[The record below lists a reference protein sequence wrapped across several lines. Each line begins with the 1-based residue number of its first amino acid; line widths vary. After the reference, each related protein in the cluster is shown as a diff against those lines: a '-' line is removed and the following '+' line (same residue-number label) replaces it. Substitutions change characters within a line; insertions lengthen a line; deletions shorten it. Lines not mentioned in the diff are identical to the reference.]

1 MSAEAVLA
9 LSGFAMVAA
18 FMGLIMSKRLS
29 AVGALL
35 LVPIAAA
42 LLLGQAAEVGDH
54 VMTGIAQVA
63 PTVVLLIFAVL
74 YFGVMI
80 DAGLF
85 DPLVKRIVAWVG
97 SDPLRVTLG
106 QTALTTVVALDGD
119 GTTTVL
125 VLASAILPIYR
136 RLGMNPLI
144 FALLGTLSGSL
155 MNLTPWAGP
164 SARVAAALKVS
175 PTELFIP
182 ILPAIAAGL
191 ATTFA
196 LAWWYGRKERARL
209 AGAAPIMEAPEAGG
223 GALATVSRD
232 EAAARAQLLVFNL
245 LLTIAL
251 MVGVVFHLTS
261 PQALFMAAFALALV
275 VNYPGLKEQ
284 RRRLVSHADG
294 VMEVAVLALAAG
306 AFTGV
311 LSGSGMVGAMA
322 GSVLAVL
329 PPTLGPHLAVITAGL
344 SMPLSFFLSND
355 AYYFGVL
362 PVIAK
367 AAEAYGFTAA
377 EIGRASLLGQP
388 VHALSP
394 LVATLYL
401 KAGLI
406 GVEAADLQRF
416 IMRWAIL
423 VCLISIAAAVA
434 TGAFALVGEAA
445 PVLAPSSRP

>member
-1 MSAEAVLA
+1 MSAQAILA

-42 LLLGQAAEVGDH
+42 LLLGQAADVGGH
-54 VMTGIAQVA
+54 VMTGVVQVA

-144 FALLGTLSGSL
+144 FALLGTLSGAM

-175 PTELFIP
+175 PTELFVP
-182 ILPAIAAGL
+182 LLPAIAAGL

-196 LAWWYGRKERARL
+196 LAWWYGRRERARL
-209 AGAAPIMEAPEAGG
+209 RGHAAAEPQEV
-223 GALATVSRD
+223 GALAALHGD
-232 EAAARAQLLVFNL
+232 EATARPRLFVFNL
-245 LLTIAL
+245 VLTAAL
-251 MVGVVFHLTS
+251 MAGVILHVTS

-275 VNYPGLKEQ
+275 VNYPELKEQ

-294 VMEVAVLALAAG
+294 VLEVAVLALAAG
-306 AFTGV
+306 VFTGV

-322 GSVLAVL
+322 GSVLSVL
-329 PPTLGPHLAVITAGL
+329 PPALGPYLAVITAGL

-367 AAEAYGFTAA
+367 AGAAYGFSAG
-377 EIGRASLLGQP
+377 EIGRAALMGQP

-406 GVEAADLQRF
+406 GMEAADLQRF

-423 VCLISIAAAVA
+423 VCLMSILAALA
-434 TGAFALVGEAA
+434 TGAFALVGDAIAA
-445 PVLAPSSRP
+445 GAATPER